1 VSISQSD
8 WSIFVEK
15 VAKKFKKLR
24 ATALAIS
31 TPTLHDYVLEAVI
44 RHRPSSILLVHFEYS
59 TGRLPH
65 RTTLHHSEGS
75 QIFQKHLG

>member
-1 VSISQSD
+1 VSVDQSVGLVYF
-8 WSIFVEK
+8 SVEK

-31 TPTLHDYVLEAVI
+31 THTSRLLEAVI
-44 RHRPSSILLVHFEYS
+44 VHRQYPARTFEYS